1 MLGMLVGLAFFHLTK
16 VQDTILMN
24 MVEEI
29 TQPMQE
35 SFFYLRHSCL
45 RVTVESAFAAL
56 KTESV
61 FLITNPSI
69 LSRHK

>member
-35 SFFYLRHSCL
+35 SFF
-45 RVTVESAFAAL
+45 
-56 KTESV
+56 
-61 FLITNPSI
+61 I
-69 LSRHK
+69 